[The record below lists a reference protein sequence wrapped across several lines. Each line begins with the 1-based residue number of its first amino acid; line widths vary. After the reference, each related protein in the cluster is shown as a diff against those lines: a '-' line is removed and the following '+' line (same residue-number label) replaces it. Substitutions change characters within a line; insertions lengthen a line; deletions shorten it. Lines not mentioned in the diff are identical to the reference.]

1 MNTKKV
7 KDSTVIISQVMEP
20 QHANPGGIV
29 HGGVVM
35 KEVDN
40 AAGVVA
46 IRHSRKT
53 AVTASIDRID
63 FHSMVFIGNLVI
75 IRASINKAWKTSM
88 EIGVR
93 VEAEDLLTGE
103 VRHVASAYLTFVAVN
118 EMGKPVE
125 VPGLEQVSDD
135 DKRRAMEAENR
146 KRFRHEMKNAEK
158 NCQDNPEKCEIRK

>member
-7 KDSTVIISQVMEP
+7 KDSTVIISQVMQP

-35 KEVDN
+35 KEIDN
-40 AAGVVA
+40 AAGAVA
-46 IRHSRKT
+46 LRHCRNV

-63 FHSMVFIGNLVI
+63 FHSMVFIGNLVT
-75 IRASINKAWKTSM
+75 IRASINKAWRTSM

-103 VRHVASAYLTFVAVN
+103 IRHVASAYLTFVAVN
-118 EMGKPVE
+118 EKGRPVE
-125 VPGLEQVSDD
+125 VPELEVVTDD
-135 DKRRAMEAENR
+135 DKRRAIEAENR
-146 KRFRHEMKNAEK
+146 KRMRHEMKNAEQ
-158 NCQDNPEKCEIRK
+158 NCQDNPEMCKLRK